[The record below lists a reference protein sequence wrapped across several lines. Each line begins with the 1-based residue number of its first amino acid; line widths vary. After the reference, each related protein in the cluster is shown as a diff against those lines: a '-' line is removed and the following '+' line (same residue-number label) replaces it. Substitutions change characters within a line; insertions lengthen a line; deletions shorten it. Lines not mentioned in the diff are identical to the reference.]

1 MIGKSPCRDGVLD
14 DMTDAQLWPLFGLE
28 VSTPN
33 LALRYVTDELAFEL
47 AALAAQ
53 GIHDPQTMPFAS
65 AWTDVASPELERN
78 ALRYYWLRR
87 SETSV
92 QRWSLNFA
100 VCVDEA
106 VVGTCLVDAADFTST
121 RTAETGS
128 WLGRRYQGVGIGT
141 EMRTA
146 ALGLIFDG
154 LGAETATTSAW
165 HDNGASLGVTRSL
178 GYTQTGKHR
187 QPRRGRDDEMI
198 DFAISRARWRAR
210 PRPPLSFKGI
220 EATREFLGLQGA

>member
-1 MIGKSPCRDGVLD
+1 
-14 DMTDAQLWPLFGLE
+14 
-28 VSTPN
+28 
-33 LALRYVTDELAFEL
+33 
-47 AALAAQ
+47 LAAQ
-53 GIHDPQTMPFAS
+53 GIHDPQIMPFAS

-100 VCVDEA
+100 VCLDEA